1 MVNVPAAVG
10 TTWKISGTAVQL
22 NVNCSCQSG
31 KWSSVGVC
39 VESYFLHGRLR
50 VGKFL
55 NSDFAVYGKS
65 NRAPFSKCSVTEKYF
80 ELRSV
85 WDTAILEVTTKFRTF
100 IVTILLPCRSPSY
113 TLLVR
118 GNVNHWH
125 IYIYIYRKLSDKLAC
140 CKNLFSWSNIIT
152 ALNFVD
158 KCNGLRKSRIKN
170 NCFFRRSWRHSVY
183 GGQLVHL

>member
-31 KWSSVGVC
+31 KWRTVGVC
-39 VESYFLHGRLR
+39 VESYFLHGRLP
-50 VGKFL
+50 VGKLL
-55 NSDFAVYGKS
+55 NSDFAVCGKS

-80 ELRSV
+80 GLRSV

-100 IVTILLPCRSPSY
+100 IVAILLPCRSPSY
-113 TLLVR
+113 TFLVR
-118 GNVNHWH
+118 GNVKHWH
-125 IYIYIYRKLSDKLAC
+125 KLSDKLAC

-152 ALNFVD
+152 ALNFA
-158 KCNGLRKSRIKN
+158 RPEA
-170 NCFFRRSWRHSVY
+170 
-183 GGQLVHL
+183 GGSGVR